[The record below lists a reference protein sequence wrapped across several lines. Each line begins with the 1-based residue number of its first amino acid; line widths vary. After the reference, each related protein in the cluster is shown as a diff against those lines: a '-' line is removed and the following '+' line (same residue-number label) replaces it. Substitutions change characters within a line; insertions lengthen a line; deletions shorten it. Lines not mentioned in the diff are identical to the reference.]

1 MDSLPDDLKCK
12 IFQELD
18 AVHLCRLSVVSKS
31 TGILSDNPE
40 SWKIVHGSSKDEAK
54 ELHLKNSENTRE
66 ASLQLE
72 KYTTELSNANARA
85 LHASKEMEKI
95 DSRTFRKKTGDIP
108 AHVWNAYN
116 AAVSNLGFAEDLL
129 EEAETNFEKADL
141 EHWRVNGI
149 AKADSKKLRVPLRLR
164 QKAEQALAE
173 WKIADLATRKL
184 NPVCAGYL
192 TAREKMGW
200 KNIFEKERSAWWV
213 ARIAFREISRWEGNT
228 TSADILG
235 DVVGMDV
242 VGMDVVGSDIGL

>member
-1 MDSLPDDLKCK
+1 MRTMDLLPDDLKSK

-31 TGILSDNPE
+31 TWILAANPE

-54 ELHLKNSENTRE
+54 ELHLKNSANTRE
-66 ASLQLE
+66 AALQVE
-72 KYTTELSNANARA
+72 KYTAELSIANARA
-85 LHASKEMEKI
+85 LHASEEMEKI
-95 DSRTFRKKTGDIP
+95 DARTFRKGKGDIP
-108 AHVWNAYN
+108 SHKWNAYN
-116 AAVSNLGFAEDLL
+116 AAVSDLGFAEDLL

-173 WKIADLATRKL
+173 WKIADAATRKL

-192 TAREKMGW
+192 TSREKMGW
-200 KNIFEKERSAWWV
+200 KNIFENERSAWWV

-235 DVVGMDV
+235 DIVRSDI
-242 VGMDVVGSDIGL
+242 VGSDIGL